1 MVSCNAPRSS
11 LAVYSAGIEYSCI
24 WSAGAGLHPWH
35 CSSILDAELG
45 HPRSLCA
52 GGEERREL
60 PPEGEPLKRSDL
72 PSGGWSLSSSLQGL
86 CREPRQAGFPQL
98 GPGNAVLCTLISP
111 CCTETSGEAGSLKE
125 KGCFSNSC
133 PQESNPPRSTALE
146 YVPVCCL

>member
-11 LAVYSAGIEYSCI
+11 LAVYSAGIGYSCI

-35 CSSILDAELG
+35 CSSLLDAELG

-72 PSGGWSLSSSLQGL
+72 PSGGWSLSFSLQGL
-86 CREPRQAGFPQL
+86 CREPRQAGRLSSARSWKRCSVHAHLSLLHGDLWRSWQPQGKGMFFQFL
-98 GPGNAVLCTLISP
+98 PPGI
-111 CCTETSGEAGSLKE
+111 K
-125 KGCFSNSC
+125 
-133 PQESNPPRSTALE
+133 PR
-146 YVPVCCL
+146 